1 MVKKAVIIK
10 FSIESRN
17 FDNHTERNRFFR
29 ELYGWKQVVTKQ
41 EKRYIYYR
49 EGLLDQFPCE
59 RIDKSMLL
67 MQKEYVDKILNFL
80 QDWEDK
86 VRWNMFDV
94 LLDKEQEKIF
104 GGIFDD

>member
-1 MVKKAVIIK
+1 MKKTAVIIK

-17 FDNHTERNRFFR
+17 FDNNTDRNKFFR

-41 EKRYIYYR
+41 EKKYIYHR

-67 MQKEYVDKILNFL
+67 IQKEYVNKILNFL
-80 QDWEDK
+80 HNWENK
-86 VRWNMFDV
+86 VNWNMFDV
-94 LLDKEQEKIF
+94 LLDEEQEEMF

>member
-1 MVKKAVIIK
+1 MSRKAVIIK

-17 FDNHTERNRFFR
+17 FGSHTERNRFFR
-29 ELYGWKQVVTKQ
+29 ELYGWKQVVIKQ
-41 EKRYIYYR
+41 EKRYIYHR

-67 MQKEYVDKILNFL
+67 IRKEYVNKILKFL
-80 QDWEDK
+80 QYWENK
-86 VRWNMFDV
+86 VNWNIFDV
-94 LLDKEQEKIF
+94 LLDEEQEKMF